1 MVAERDVRLDR
12 YFSWD
17 PKKDPEFASMIMGER
32 SIGGKGRSLLF
43 GIKALRGSDDEELRE
58 TTIPK
63 AVFLGSDIFDLFVA
77 SIPDFSELVEKS
89 SPEELERIFLD
100 HPLPDG
106 VTERIR
112 SFLGDM
118 TDPVVVRSS
127 SIQEDSLKY
136 SFAGKYLSDFL
147 GNHGSLDYRAW
158 AVCREIRRVYS
169 RVYFPKAVAY
179 RTRHGIGNDSMG
191 IIVMALSGRW
201 RGDLFYPT
209 IGGVGFSRNYR
220 RWTSRVAMEDGVVR
234 FVFGLGTMSTK
245 REYARTC
252 SLTNPFLRPEGQDP
266 YTVLRHSQERF
277 QAISRKLFERASD
290 ERPDT
295 LVTVNINDVWKE
307 VFPWYREEMGQYA
320 QMYRG
325 DEGGGYFTS
334 PNAGPSG
341 DSAISRICFTFE
353 DFPRKHRRFFDRM
366 RRTLSVLEDA
376 MGVPA
381 DIEFSYEPQNR
392 HLELIQ
398 ARPLWAGSGIS
409 SSLLES
415 IDPKRVI
422 LQADRMV
429 TNGSFRKIENLVYV
443 DHAIYGAS
451 SDFHDIA
458 RAIGIVN
465 DRFKGERF
473 IFVAPGRI
481 GSSNPLLGVPV
492 QYNELS
498 NCCCMVE
505 VGIPKMGYMPELS
518 YGTHFFSDLEVDG
531 VLYMPV
537 FEGYQNNLFNQ
548 EWFDKTPY
556 EPGPHRAIRI
566 YRGCFSVY
574 TSGERNLG
582 VVILD

>member
-1 MVAERDVRLDR
+1 MTERERVVES
-12 YFSWD
+12 YFAWNPKDD
-17 PKKDPEFASMIMGER
+17 PDFAHMILGER

-43 GIKALRGSDDEELRE
+43 GIKALRESGDPELAE
-58 TTIPK
+58 TTIPM
-63 AVFLGSDIFDLFVA
+63 AMFLGSDVFDDFVA
-77 SIPDFSELVEKS
+77 SIPNLNDLRMEGTSEALEKV
-89 SPEELERIFLD
+89 FLD
-100 HPLPDG
+100 HPLPEE
-106 VTERIR
+106 VTDRVR
-112 SFLGDM
+112 SFLSDM

-147 GNHGSLDYRAW
+147 GNFGTLDYRTW
-158 AVCREIRRVYS
+158 AVCREIKRVYS
-169 RVYFPKAVAY
+169 RVFFPKAIAY
-179 RTRHGIGNDSMG
+179 RSRHGIGDDSMG
-191 IIVMALSGRW
+191 IIVMSLSGRW
-201 RGDLFYPT
+201 RGDFFYPT

-220 RWTSRVAMEDGVVR
+220 RWTSRVSMEDGVVR

-277 QAISRKLFERASD
+277 QAISRRLFEHSSD

-295 LVTVNINDVWKE
+295 LATVNINDVWSD
-307 VFPWYREEMGQYA
+307 VFPWYRDEMCQYA
-320 QMYRG
+320 QLYKG
-325 DEGGGYFTS
+325 DEGGGYFAS
-334 PNAGPSG
+334 PSSTPSG
-341 DSAISRICFTFE
+341 DRSVSRICFTFE
-353 DFPRKHRRFFDRM
+353 DFPKRHRRFFDRM
-366 RRTLSVLEDA
+366 KRTLSVLEDA

-381 DIEFSYEPQNR
+381 DIEFSYEPKES

-409 SSLLES
+409 SSALEA
-415 IDPKRVI
+415 IDQDRVI
-422 LQADRMV
+422 LKADRMV
-429 TNGSFRKIENLVYV
+429 TNGSFRHIPNLVYV
-443 DHAIYGAS
+443 DHTVYGS
-451 SDFHDIA
+451 SNDFHDIA
-458 RAIGIVN
+458 RAVGTVN
-465 DRFKGERF
+465 DRLKGERF

-537 FEGYQNNLFNQ
+537 FEGYQNNLFRQ
-548 EWFDKTPY
+548 SWFDNTPY

-566 YRGCFSVY
+566 YSGFFSVY
-574 TSGERNLG
+574 TSGEKNVG
-582 VVILD
+582 VVALD

>member
-1 MVAERDVRLDR
+1 MTERESRIER

-17 PKKDPEFASMIMGER
+17 PKHDDEFNSMILGDR
-32 SIGGKGRSLLF
+32 SIGGKGRSLLY
-43 GIKALRGSDDEELRE
+43 GIRALRDTGEPDLMSVTMPRAL
-58 TTIPK
+58 
-63 AVFLGSDIFDLFVA
+63 FLGSDVFDDFVE
-77 SIPDFSELVEKS
+77 SLPVRDELISNGTPDRIESAF
-89 SPEELERIFLD
+89 LE
-100 HPLPDG
+100 HPLSEA
-106 VTERIR
+106 VVERVR
-112 SFLGDM
+112 AFLADM

-147 GNHGSLDYRAW
+147 GNFGTLDYRTW

-169 RVYFPKAVAY
+169 RIYFPKALAY
-179 RTRHGIGNDSMG
+179 RSRHGIGDDSMG
-191 IIVMALSGRW
+191 IIVMRVSGRW
-201 RGDLFYPT
+201 RGDLYYPT

-252 SLTNPFLRPEGQDP
+252 SLSNPFLRPEGQDS
-266 YTVLRHSQERF
+266 YTILRHSQERF
-277 QAISRKLFERASD
+277 QAISRKLFEGASR

-295 LVTVNINDVWKE
+295 LATLNVNDVWE
-307 VFPWYREEMGQYA
+307 DIFPWYREEMCQYA
-320 QMYRG
+320 QLYRG

-334 PNAGPSG
+334 PNATPSG
-341 DSAISRICFTFE
+341 DRSVSRICFTFE
-353 DFPRKHRRFFDRM
+353 DFPKRHRKFFERM
-366 RRTLSVLEDA
+366 RRTLSVLEEA

-381 DIEFSYEPQNR
+381 DIEFAYEPR
-392 HLELIQ
+392 EEHLELIQ
-398 ARPLWAGSGIS
+398 ARPLWAGSGVS
-409 SSLLES
+409 SEALES
-415 IDPKRVI
+415 IDRERII
-422 LQADRMV
+422 LKADRMV
-429 TNGSFRKIENLVYV
+429 TNGSFRHIPSLVYV
-443 DHAIYGAS
+443 DHAVYGAAG
-451 SDFHDIA
+451 DFNDIA
-458 RAIGIVN
+458 RAVGAVN
-465 DRFKGERF
+465 DRLKGERF

-537 FEGYQNNLFNQ
+537 FEGYQNNLFRQ
-548 EWFDKTPY
+548 EWFDETPY
-556 EPGPHRAIRI
+556 EAGPHRAIRI
-566 YRGCFSVY
+566 YRGPFSVF
-574 TSGERNLG
+574 TSGERNIG
-582 VVILD
+582 MVVTE

>member
-1 MVAERDVRLDR
+1 MTERERVIER
-12 YFSWD
+12 YFGWNPKDD
-17 PKKDPEFASMIMGER
+17 PDFSPMILGDG

-43 GIKALRGSDDEELRE
+43 GIKVLKESGDPELAE
-58 TTIPK
+58 TTIPP
-63 AVFLGSDIFDLFVA
+63 AIFLGSDIFDRFVA
-77 SIPDFSELVEKS
+77 SIPNLEALRAGPS
-89 SPEELERIFLD
+89 EELERAFLE
-100 HPLPDG
+100 HPLPQE
-106 VTERIR
+106 VTDMVR
-112 SFLGDM
+112 SFLTDM

-147 GNHGSLDYRAW
+147 GNFGSLDYRTW

-169 RVYFPKAVAY
+169 RVYFPKAIAY
-179 RTRHGIGNDSMG
+179 RSRHGIGDDSMG
-191 IIVMALSGRW
+191 IIVMRLSGHW
-201 RGDLFYPT
+201 RGDFFYPT

-220 RWTSRVAMEDGVVR
+220 RWTNRVSMEDGVVR

-277 QAISRKLFERASD
+277 QAISRRLFEGSSD

-295 LVTVNINDVWKE
+295 LATMNINDVWND

-320 QMYRG
+320 QLYRG
-325 DEGGGYFTS
+325 DEGGGYFAS
-334 PNAGPSG
+334 PNMGPSG
-341 DSAISRICFTFE
+341 DRSVSRICFTFE
-353 DFPRKHRRFFDRM
+353 EFPRRHRRFFERM
-366 RRTLSVLEDA
+366 KRTLSVLEEA

-381 DIEFSYEPQNR
+381 DVEFSYEPKEG
-392 HLELIQ
+392 HLQLIQ

-409 SSLLES
+409 SSTLDA
-415 IDPKRVI
+415 IDPEKII
-422 LQADRMV
+422 LKADRMV
-429 TNGSFRKIENLVYV
+429 TNGSFRHIPNLVYV
-443 DHAIYGAS
+443 DHRLYGS
-451 SDFHDIA
+451 SDDFHEIA
-458 RAIGIVN
+458 RAVGTVN
-465 DRFKGERF
+465 DRLKGERF

-481 GSSNPLLGVPV
+481 GSSNPALGVPV

-537 FEGYQNNLFNQ
+537 FEGYQDNLYRQ
-548 EWFDKTPY
+548 SWFDESPY
-556 EPGPHRAIRI
+556 EVGPHKAIRI

-574 TSGERNLG
+574 TSGERNTG
-582 VVILD
+582 VVILE

>member
-1 MVAERDVRLDR
+1 MTERERVIEE
-12 YFSWD
+12 YFAWNPKND
-17 PKKDPEFASMIMGER
+17 PNFAPLIIGDR

-43 GIKALRGSDDEELRE
+43 GIKVLKECGDEELAE
-58 TTIPK
+58 TTIPP
-63 AVFLGSDIFDLFVA
+63 AIFLGSDIFDRFVE
-77 SIPDFSELVEKS
+77 SIPDFDGLRSGT
-89 SPEELERIFLD
+89 PEELERAFLD
-100 HPLPDG
+100 HPLPQE
-106 VTERIR
+106 VTEGVR
-112 SFLGDM
+112 SFLADM

-147 GNHGSLDYRAW
+147 GNFGSLEYRTW

-169 RVYFPKAVAY
+169 RVYFPKAIAY
-179 RTRHGIGNDSMG
+179 RSRHGIGDDSMG
-191 IIVMALSGRW
+191 IIVMRLSGQW
-201 RGDLFYPT
+201 RGDFFYPT

-220 RWTSRVAMEDGVVR
+220 RWTNRISMEDGVVR

-277 QAISRKLFERASD
+277 QAISKRLFEGASD

-295 LVTVNINDVWKE
+295 LATMNINDVWSD
-307 VFPWYREEMGQYA
+307 VFPWYRDEMGQYA
-320 QMYRG
+320 QLYRG
-325 DEGGGYFTS
+325 DEGGGYFAS
-334 PNAGPSG
+334 PSMGPSG
-341 DSAISRICFTFE
+341 DRSISRICFTFE
-353 DFPRKHRRFFDRM
+353 DFPKRHRKFFERM
-366 RRTLSVLEDA
+366 KRTLSVLEGA

-381 DIEFSYEPQNR
+381 DVEFSYEPKGN
-392 HLELIQ
+392 HLQLIQ

-409 SSLLES
+409 STTLES
-415 IDPKRVI
+415 IDPDRVI
-422 LQADRMV
+422 LKADRMV
-429 TNGSFRKIENLVYV
+429 TNGSFRRVPNLVYV
-443 DHAIYGAS
+443 DHRVYGS
-451 SDFHDIA
+451 SDDFYEIA
-458 RAIGIVN
+458 RAVGAVN
-465 DRFKGERF
+465 DRLKGSRF

-481 GSSNPLLGVPV
+481 GSSNPALGVPV

-537 FEGYQNNLFNQ
+537 FEGYQDNLFRQ
-548 EWFDKTPY
+548 SWFENTPY
-556 EPGPHRAIRI
+556 QTGPHRAIRI
-566 YRGCFSVY
+566 YEGCFSVY
-574 TSGERNLG
+574 TSGERNTG
-582 VVILD
+582 VVVLE